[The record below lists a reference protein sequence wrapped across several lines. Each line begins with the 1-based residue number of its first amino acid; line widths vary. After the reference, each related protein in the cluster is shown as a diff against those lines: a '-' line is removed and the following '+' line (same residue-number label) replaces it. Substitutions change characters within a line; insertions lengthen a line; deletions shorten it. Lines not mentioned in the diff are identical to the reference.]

1 MTMHPASRRLRSASV
16 GRRTDCPGVSFVGSL
31 VVGIAF
37 VGIAFVGIIATTG
50 CSSGY
55 RENVIVAKE
64 VPAVERARQMLERYA
79 AGQPVGSDFMGFPSL
94 KEELEKTSP
103 QQAATLGEAFAA
115 IEKAMLRPAEVKKIA
130 TRALA
135 DLGTTAPAR

>member
-1 MTMHPASRRLRSASV
+1 MTMHPASASRRLRSAAV
-16 GRRTDCPGVSFVGSL
+16 GRRTALPGILFVGGLFVGS
-31 VVGIAF
+31 IAT
-37 VGIAFVGIIATTG
+37 TTG

-55 RENVIVAKE
+55 REKVIVAKE

-103 QQAATLGEAFAA
+103 QQAAALGEAFAA

>member
-1 MTMHPASRRLRSASV
+1 MTMDPASASRVLRSAAV
-16 GRRTDCPGVSFVGSL
+16 GRRTACPGISFVGSL

-37 VGIAFVGIIATTG
+37 VGIMATAG

-55 RENVIVAKE
+55 REKVIVAKE
-64 VPAVERARQMLERYA
+64 VAAVERARQMLEQYA

-103 QQAATLGEAFAA
+103 QQAAALGEAFAA

>member
-1 MTMHPASRRLRSASV
+1 MTMDLASRRLRSASV
-16 GRRTDCPGVSFVGSL
+16 GRRPACSGIPFVGSL
-31 VVGIAF
+31 VGSLV

-55 RENVIVAKE
+55 REKVVVAKE
-64 VPAVERARQMLERYA
+64 VAAVERARQLLERYA